1 MDQPALIVPDVLA
14 MHDDVVPN
22 RDRDAFADVHVVVD
36 EKRLLRSVDLHDEA
50 LMCPRWAG
58 VIGEQARDC
67 AVRCDLDAGAM
78 IREGTVDRRVPRDDR
93 AARRGENGEKE
104 EDAKRYER
112 GTLSPRCVQ
121 CGSKA
126 LRKRPAAIRSAS
138 AITTTTAMRRKSFVT
153 YPRSHAAAR
162 SRAAEGA
169 PTAREVPLRDPYRVV
184 RAVAAGRDGCSRS
197 EVAGR
202 GADARRDASTA
213 RRERA
218 RTRCFFATERRGY
231 PTPYAPPRM
240 PLDAQTLSTAVVVL
254 AVVVVLLAL
263 WVAWL
268 QLSDAVLRRRL
279 RRLIGD
285 GEGLGL
291 DELLDKQ
298 FGRLD
303 TVAERVEA
311 LNRLH
316 HELEALLQQSI
327 QKVGVIRFNPFADT
341 GGDQSFA
348 VALLD
353 AQGNGI
359 VLSSLHGRAD
369 TRIFAKQVQAGRS
382 KHALSDE
389 EQDAI
394 RKALSPAGA

>member
-1 MDQPALIVPDVLA
+1 
-14 MHDDVVPN
+14 
-22 RDRDAFADVHVVVD
+22 
-36 EKRLLRSVDLHDEA
+36 
-50 LMCPRWAG
+50 
-58 VIGEQARDC
+58 
-67 AVRCDLDAGAM
+67 
-78 IREGTVDRRVPRDDR
+78 
-93 AARRGENGEKE
+93 
-104 EDAKRYER
+104 
-112 GTLSPRCVQ
+112 
-121 CGSKA
+121 
-126 LRKRPAAIRSAS
+126 
-138 AITTTTAMRRKSFVT
+138 
-153 YPRSHAAAR
+153 
-162 SRAAEGA
+162 
-169 PTAREVPLRDPYRVV
+169 
-184 RAVAAGRDGCSRS
+184 
-197 EVAGR
+197 
-202 GADARRDASTA
+202 
-213 RRERA
+213 
-218 RTRCFFATERRGY
+218 
-231 PTPYAPPRM
+231 M
-240 PLDAQTLSTAVVVL
+240 PLDAQTLSTAVVLL
-254 AVVVVLLAL
+254 AVVIVLLAL

-268 QLSDAVLRRRL
+268 QLSDAVLHRRL

>member
-1 MDQPALIVPDVLA
+1 M
-14 MHDDVVPN
+14 
-22 RDRDAFADVHVVVD
+22 
-36 EKRLLRSVDLHDEA
+36 
-50 LMCPRWAG
+50 
-58 VIGEQARDC
+58 
-67 AVRCDLDAGAM
+67 
-78 IREGTVDRRVPRDDR
+78 
-93 AARRGENGEKE
+93 
-104 EDAKRYER
+104 
-112 GTLSPRCVQ
+112 
-121 CGSKA
+121 
-126 LRKRPAAIRSAS
+126 
-138 AITTTTAMRRKSFVT
+138 
-153 YPRSHAAAR
+153 
-162 SRAAEGA
+162 
-169 PTAREVPLRDPYRVV
+169 
-184 RAVAAGRDGCSRS
+184 
-197 EVAGR
+197 
-202 GADARRDASTA
+202 
-213 RRERA
+213 
-218 RTRCFFATERRGY
+218 
-231 PTPYAPPRM
+231 
-240 PLDAQTLSTAVVVL
+240 VVL

-353 AQGNGI
+353 AQGNGV

>member
-1 MDQPALIVPDVLA
+1 
-14 MHDDVVPN
+14 
-22 RDRDAFADVHVVVD
+22 
-36 EKRLLRSVDLHDEA
+36 
-50 LMCPRWAG
+50 
-58 VIGEQARDC
+58 
-67 AVRCDLDAGAM
+67 
-78 IREGTVDRRVPRDDR
+78 
-93 AARRGENGEKE
+93 
-104 EDAKRYER
+104 
-112 GTLSPRCVQ
+112 
-121 CGSKA
+121 
-126 LRKRPAAIRSAS
+126 
-138 AITTTTAMRRKSFVT
+138 
-153 YPRSHAAAR
+153 
-162 SRAAEGA
+162 
-169 PTAREVPLRDPYRVV
+169 
-184 RAVAAGRDGCSRS
+184 
-197 EVAGR
+197 
-202 GADARRDASTA
+202 
-213 RRERA
+213 
-218 RTRCFFATERRGY
+218 
-231 PTPYAPPRM
+231 M

-353 AQGNGI
+353 AQGNGV

>member
-1 MDQPALIVPDVLA
+1 
-14 MHDDVVPN
+14 
-22 RDRDAFADVHVVVD
+22 
-36 EKRLLRSVDLHDEA
+36 
-50 LMCPRWAG
+50 
-58 VIGEQARDC
+58 
-67 AVRCDLDAGAM
+67 
-78 IREGTVDRRVPRDDR
+78 
-93 AARRGENGEKE
+93 
-104 EDAKRYER
+104 
-112 GTLSPRCVQ
+112 
-121 CGSKA
+121 
-126 LRKRPAAIRSAS
+126 
-138 AITTTTAMRRKSFVT
+138 
-153 YPRSHAAAR
+153 
-162 SRAAEGA
+162 
-169 PTAREVPLRDPYRVV
+169 
-184 RAVAAGRDGCSRS
+184 
-197 EVAGR
+197 
-202 GADARRDASTA
+202 
-213 RRERA
+213 
-218 RTRCFFATERRGY
+218 
-231 PTPYAPPRM
+231 M
-240 PLDAQTLSTAVVVL
+240 PLDGQALSTIVVVLALAVVVL
-254 AVVVVLLAL
+254 VV

-268 QLSDAVLRRRL
+268 QRSDAVLRRRL
-279 RRLIGD
+279 RRLIGE

-353 AQGNGI
+353 AQGNGV